1 MILFD
6 IFAITLAILLISAVG
21 IIAAICVGGIILGSF
36 LLLVTIIDAIIDAF
50 CRFVKWINGKEND

>member
-6 IFAITLAILLISAVG
+6 IFTITLALVLIGAAG
-21 IIAAICVGGIILGSF
+21 IIAAVCAGGIILGSF

-50 CRFVKWINGKEND
+50 VRFAKWINGKEND

>member
-6 IFAITLAILLISAVG
+6 IFAIALAILLISAVG
-21 IIAAICVGGIILGSF
+21 IIAAVCVGGIILGGF

-50 CRFVKWINGKEND
+50 GRFVKWINGKEND